1 MWSTLGFIAVAG
13 CGWYIYD
20 YIASAPQRAQA
31 VLDRGMHQMDPGTY
45 PEAIKNF
52 DRAIAIWPEF
62 ADAYMYR
69 GIAEH
74 NLSQADGAV
83 VDLEKAT
90 DLNSNLTR
98 AYDELGLIYQEKGNT
113 ARAIE
118 EFTKSIGIQATT
130 ENYYRRALAYEAL
143 GEHRKALADFDNAIV
158 EMRDA
163 PYAYRARAMAKAAL
177 GDVEG
182 AKEDRATALRIEY
195 R

>member
-1 MWSTLGFIAVAG
+1 
-13 CGWYIYD
+13 
-20 YIASAPQRAQA
+20 
-31 VLDRGMHQMDPGTY
+31 
-45 PEAIKNF
+45 
-52 DRAIAIWPEF
+52 
-62 ADAYMYR
+62 MYR